1 MLKCKKCGHT
11 EYGLREKG
19 TATDLNAKRFVSFKR
34 QTIKFLKQKAN
45 KLSRKKLKADMIEE
59 VQG

>member
-1 MLKCKKCGHT
+1 MRRWQMDKHK
-11 EYGLREKG
+11 EKSVKFA

-59 VQG
+59 AQG